1 MNKIQKRLDLAVA
14 VLTGVYISLEII
26 NVALDL
32 LSKVVNYGRTVRK
45 LPIFLYAQRE
55 ADLRA
60 QSVFGEAWI

>member
-14 VLTGVYISLEII
+14 VLTGLCVSLEII

-45 LPIFLYAQRE
+45 LPVFLHAQRE

-60 QSVFGEAWI
+60 

>member
-14 VLTGVYISLEII
+14 VLTGVYLSLEII

-45 LPIFLYAQRE
+45 FPLFVYAERQ
-55 ADLRA
+55 ADIRA
-60 QSVFGEAWI
+60 